1 MGPATPSLAWGYQAI
16 SEAGLKCLGCSP
28 KPMERPPLAHILC
41 ALLFFAPF
49 LAIATPVSAELSG
62 NVAFSTEGLS
72 MSPSTAVEGGDV
84 TFTLSL
90 QNVANVI
97 AEDVVV
103 EFHKNNYQAGNPAAM
118 EFVDINANSFEDVN
132 FVWSNL
138 AWGDG
143 EQTLVIRVNHN
154 NDPKIISHDFDIEG
168 LANLR
173 FAHFDL
179 SPSSGA
185 HEGESIQIQVHVEN
199 AGHADAPASHLELT
213 VAGSANLLSVSSLQ
227 AGDSVWMN
235 QTTTAPAAG
244 TYDVIGVVNADSGD
258 NIVESTT
265 ADNSESRSMII
276 DTLPD
281 YRHADGPTVV
291 ADPGLS
297 GPWTVSGTIARD
309 GGIGATT
316 APLDIRIQNGIT
328 LEIVNLSFTDADAF
342 AEYSVTITSGDLTN
356 SAPGDIHLDLEIDPS
371 SSVAQSNPFN
381 NLQSAVLT
389 IYQEPNVVVTGASP
403 QTPTTTP
410 GNMVTFTVTLQNVGM
425 VTATGELTATFD
437 GEFLETKALSIPPS
451 NTGNQ
456 GQISATFTAIAEGI
470 TREIPFEA
478 SWTKTPESYDR
489 LETDNVATTSVSL
502 LSDLQLRFLL
512 GTEGWSA
519 GPPLYAGYTYVYSID
534 IIADVGAGEETFD
547 CVDRATGTTLDST
560 SPLVFDT
567 GEQQSIRCEIDV
579 GLPGEIELSITPHGT
594 SVAPHAKAWNVER
607 EGGADIGEEDDSESI
622 VLFAVAGIVALIVLI
637 GAVVLT
643 RRGLADADRET
654 YDLCPACD
662 GDIEGDEDICPH
674 CDFDLRVG
682 RTQFHDCA
690 DCNSTIPSM
699 LEHCPYCGSEQ
710 DLGSHYTRRE
720 RKFKPLPATTEVEPE
735 IEEEDEDEIVR
746 GSEGFDKHAG
756 SLGFKEEQWEGE
768 WDENITEAEEY
779 FDTQEEARLIAEA
792 GPEGDIEAEDTV
804 ESTELGEAMDEM
816 PRHDLDSFLGDIES
830 RRHLSDSD
838 VELTASD
845 ASYREEIFELTGE
858 DGVLPGQQVN
868 VDAMIDNTVVGNE
881 VRSASSD
888 FTIPDEPESVAKIDP
903 ESEPTEEDSG
913 TKRRG
918 VRRRKKEE

>member
-1 MGPATPSLAWGYQAI
+1 
-16 SEAGLKCLGCSP
+16 
-28 KPMERPPLAHILC
+28 MERTPLAHILC

-62 NVAFSTEGLS
+62 NVAFSSEGLS

-103 EFHKNNYQAGNPAAM
+103 EFHKNNYQVGNPSAM
-118 EFVDINANSFEDVN
+118 EFVDIDANAFEDVN

-154 NDPKIISHDFDIEG
+154 DDPKIISHDFDVEG

-173 FAHFDL
+173 FAHFEL
-179 SPSSGA
+179 SPATGA
-185 HEGESIQIQVHVEN
+185 HEGDSIQIQVHVEN
-199 AGHADAPASHLELT
+199 AGHADAPSSHLELT
-213 VAGSANLLSVSSLQ
+213 VAGSANLLPVSSLQ

-235 QTTTAPAAG
+235 QTTTAPSAG
-244 TYDVIGVVNADSGD
+244 TYDVLGVVNADSGD

-265 ADNSESRSMII
+265 ADNSESRSMVI

-291 ADPGLS
+291 ADPGLA

-309 GGIGATT
+309 GGTGTT
-316 APLDIRIQNGIT
+316 SAPLDIRIQNGIT

-342 AEYSVTITSGDLTN
+342 AEYSVVITSGDLTN
-356 SAPGDIHLDLEIDPS
+356 SNPGDIHLDLEVDPS

-381 NLQSAVLT
+381 NLASAVLT

-425 VTATGELTATFD
+425 VTATGELTASFD

-456 GQISATFTAIAEGI
+456 GQISATFTAIAEGA
-470 TREIPFEA
+470 TRDIPFEA
-478 SWTKTPESYDR
+478 SWTKTPGSYDR

-512 GTEGWSA
+512 GTEGWSQ

-534 IIADVGAGEETFD
+534 VIADVGAGEETFD

-560 SPLVFDT
+560 DSLVFDT
-567 GEQQSIRCEIDV
+567 GESETIRCEIEV

-594 SVAPHAKAWNVER
+594 SVTPHAKAWNVER
-607 EGGADIGEEDDSESI
+607 EGGADIGEEDDSGSI
-622 VLFAVAGIVALIVLI
+622 VLFAVAGFLALAALI

-682 RTQFHDCA
+682 RTQFHDCS
-690 DCNSTIPSM
+690 DCDATIPSM
-699 LEHCPYCGSEQ
+699 LEHCPYCGAEQ
-710 DLGSHYTRRE
+710 DLSSHYTRRE
-720 RKFKPLPATTEVEPE
+720 RKFKPLPAVAEVEPE

-746 GSEGFDKHAG
+746 GYEGFDKQAG

-768 WDENITEAEEY
+768 WDENITEAEAY
-779 FDTQEEARLIAEA
+779 FDAREEERLSAEA
-792 GPEGDIEAEDTV
+792 AADGEVEAEDSVT
-804 ESTELGEAMDEM
+804 STELGEAMDEM
-816 PRHDLDSFLGDIES
+816 PRHDLDSFLGEVES

-888 FTIPDEPESVAKIDP
+888 FTISDEPDSVSKIEPES
-903 ESEPTEEDSG
+903 ESTEEDSG

>member
-1 MGPATPSLAWGYQAI
+1 
-16 SEAGLKCLGCSP
+16 
-28 KPMERPPLAHILC
+28 
-41 ALLFFAPF
+41 
-49 LAIATPVSAELSG
+49 
-62 NVAFSTEGLS
+62 

-103 EFHKNNYQAGNPAAM
+103 EFHKNNYQVGNPSAM
-118 EFVDINANSFEDVN
+118 EFVDIDANSFEDVN

-138 AWGDG
+138 GWGDG

-154 NDPKIISHDFDIEG
+154 DDPKIISHDFDIEG

-185 HEGESIQIQVHVEN
+185 HEAESIQIQIHVEN

-309 GGIGATT
+309 GGTGTT
-316 APLDIRIQNGIT
+316 NAPLDIRIQNGIT
-328 LEIVNLSFTDADAF
+328 LEIVNLSFTDAVAF
-342 AEYSVTITSGDLTN
+342 AEYSVTMTSGDLTN
-356 SAPGDIHLDLEIDPS
+356 SAPGDMHLDLEIDSS

-381 NLQSAVLT
+381 NLASAVLT

-519 GPPLYAGYTYVYSID
+519 GPPLYAGYTYIYSID

-682 RTQFHDCA
+682 RTLFHDCA
-690 DCNSTIPSM
+690 DCNATIPSM

-710 DLGSHYTRRE
+710 DLGSQYTRRE
-720 RKFKPLPATTEVEPE
+720 RKFKPLPAAIEVEPE

-768 WDENITEAEEY
+768 WDENITEAEDY
-779 FDTQEEARLIAEA
+779 FDTQEEERLIAEA
-792 GPEGDIEAEDTV
+792 GTEGDIEAEDIV

-816 PRHDLDSFLGDIES
+816 PRHDLDSFLGDVES

-888 FTIPDEPESVAKIDP
+888 FTIPDEPESVTKIEP

-913 TKRRG
+913 SKRRG